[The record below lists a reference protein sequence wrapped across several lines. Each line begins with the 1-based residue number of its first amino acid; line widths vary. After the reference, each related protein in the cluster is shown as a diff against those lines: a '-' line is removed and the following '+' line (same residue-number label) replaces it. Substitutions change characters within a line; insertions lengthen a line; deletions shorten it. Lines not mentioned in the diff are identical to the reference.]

1 MEVSLSGKHQHFYI
15 SKDLCACTVKTKL
28 LVSDLYKSLFDSQ
41 YSCLSDLQ
49 SYSSKILQQWERSF
63 CKEYFQSYAMISLTK
78 SLNSYNI
85 LLKPATLLPFSSP
98 DPSPSSLFSYFS
110 FTVFVLAS
118 LIFLKQVTF
127 LDVFLFGTFFL
138 QIFAYSN
145 TLLP

>member
-15 SKDLCACTVKTKL
+15 SKDQCACTVKTKL

-49 SYSSKILQQWERSF
+49 SYSSKIQQWERSF
-63 CKEYFQSYAMISLTK
+63 YKEYFQSYAMISLTK

-85 LLKPATLLPFSSP
+85 LLKSATLLPFSSP
-98 DPSPSSLFSYFS
+98 DPSPSSLFSSFS
-110 FTVFVLAS
+110 FTVFELAS